1 MTSFTFH
8 SDEDNHNQDQ
18 NQITTTPPSTHH
30 YDLETG
36 MFDVYNNNTNNY
48 EEIIDD
54 LDNNYTNI
62 PILNNV
68 TNIFNNIQN
77 PINIIT
83 YYDNNSHYSIQ
94 NQNMILPVTIPQTH
108 IHPHH
113 DPHDNNYEIVIVTPT
128 QENNNN
134 TEP

>member
-8 SDEDNHNQDQ
+8 SDENNNPDQ
-18 NQITTTPPSTHH
+18 NQTTTTSPSTHNH
-30 YDLETG
+30 DLETG

-94 NQNMILPVTIPQTH
+94 NQNMILPVTMPQTQS
-108 IHPHH
+108 

-128 QENNNN
+128 QENNNV
-134 TEP
+134 EP

>member
-1 MTSFTFH
+1 MTSSTFH
-8 SDEDNHNQDQ
+8 QDENNS
-18 NQITTTPPSTHH
+18 PPN
-30 YDLETG
+30 YDIETG
-36 MFDVYNNNTNNY
+36 MIDFDNNNNNY
-48 EEIIDD
+48 EEIIE
-54 LDNNYTNI
+54 LDNNYTNT

-94 NQNMILPVTIPQTH
+94 NQNMILPVTMPQTH

-113 DPHDNNYEIVIVTPT
+113 DPHDNNYEIVVVTPSS
-128 QENNNN
+128 ENNIA
-134 TEP
+134 EP